1 MSVAIHGYCAP
12 KFAAV
17 KTAFANNFANG
28 DEMGASVA
36 LTVKGEKVIDLW
48 AGYRDETGSEP
59 WQEDTIVNV
68 WSSTKTMAALVMLML
83 ADRGQL
89 DFYEKVSTYW
99 PEFAQNGKEDIEVRH
114 IMSHSAGLP
123 GLDVATTLEDFHHHD
138 SIARLLEQQAP
149 WWQAGTMS
157 GYHAITQ
164 GQLQGELVRR
174 ITGQTLGTYFKE
186 QIAEPLGAD
195 FHIGTPETCD
205 ARIGE
210 LIPAPA
216 TPLSAEPGS
225 ISARTMASPALD
237 ALAPRTSGWRRAE
250 IPAANGHGNAR
261 SIATIHS
268 ILACGGEV
276 AGQRFMSKAGCQ
288 RVFDRQTE
296 GIDAVLG
303 TPINF
308 GMGFGLNSEQTP
320 LGPNENTC
328 YWGGWG
334 GSMVLVDCDAQL
346 SFAYVMNK
354 MKLGTTGDNRTP
366 PMLMAVYGALTS

>member
-1 MSVAIHGYCAP
+1 MPVVIHGYCAP

-17 KTAFANNFANG
+17 KAAFADNFANG
-28 DEMGASVA
+28 DEVGASVA
-36 LTVKGEKVIDLW
+36 LTHAGEKVVDLW
-48 AGYRDETGSEP
+48 AGYRDEAGSEP
-59 WQEDTIVNV
+59 WREDTIVNV

-99 PEFAQNGKEDIEVRH
+99 PEFAQNGKKDIEVRH

-123 GLDVATTLEDFHHHD
+123 GLDVATTLTDFYHHD
-138 SIARLLEQQAP
+138 NIARLLEQQAP
-149 WWQAGTMS
+149 WWQPGSMS

-174 ITGQTLGTYFKE
+174 ITGQTLGNYFRE
-186 QIAEPLGAD
+186 QIAEPLAAD
-195 FHIGTPETCD
+195 FHIGTPAACD

-210 LIPAPA
+210 LIPAPGVP
-216 TPLSAEPGS
+216 TSAEPGI

-237 ALAPRTSGWRRAE
+237 ALAPRASGWRRAE

-268 ILACGGEV
+268 VLACGGEV
-276 AGQRFMSKAGCQ
+276 AGQRLLSEAGCQ
-288 RVFDRQTE
+288 RVFDRQST

-303 TPINF
+303 TPVDF

-320 LGPNENTC
+320 LGPNKNTC

-334 GSMVLVDCDAQL
+334 GSVVLVDCDAQL

-354 MKLGTTGDNRTP
+354 MGQGTTGDSRTP
-366 PMLMAVYGALTS
+366 PMLKAMYGALAG

>member
-1 MSVAIHGYCAP
+1 MSVVIHGYCAP

-17 KTAFANNFANG
+17 KTAFANNFATG

-36 LTVKGEKVIDLW
+36 LTHGGEKVVDLW
-48 AGYRDETGSEP
+48 AGYRDEAGTEP
-59 WQEDTIVNV
+59 WQEDTLVNV

-99 PEFAQNGKEDIEVRH
+99 PEFAQNGKENIEVRH

-123 GLDVATTLEDFHHHD
+123 GLDVATTLADFCDHD
-138 SIARLLEQQAP
+138 HIARLLEQQTP
-149 WWQAGTMS
+149 WWQPGSMS

-174 ITGQTLGTYFKE
+174 ITGQTLGSYFRQ
-186 QIAEPLGAD
+186 QIAEPLNAD
-195 FHIGTPETCD
+195 FHIGTPESCD
-205 ARIGE
+205 ARIGQ
-210 LIPAPA
+210 LIPSTGKEVA
-216 TPLSAEPGS
+216 AEPGS
-225 ISARTMASPALD
+225 ISARTLGSPALD
-237 ALAPRTSGWRRAE
+237 ALAPRTNGWRRAE

-276 AGQRFMSKAGCQ
+276 AGQRLLSEAGCR
-288 RVFDRQTE
+288 RVFDRQTQ

-303 TPINF
+303 TAVDF
-308 GMGFGLNSEQTP
+308 GMGFGLNSEQVP
-320 LGPNENTC
+320 LGPNKNTC

-346 SFAYVMNK
+346 SFAYVMNQ
-354 MKLGTTGDNRTP
+354 MKTGTTGDNRTP
-366 PMLMAVYGALTS
+366 PMLMAMYKALAS

>member
-210 LIPAPA
+210 LIPAPG